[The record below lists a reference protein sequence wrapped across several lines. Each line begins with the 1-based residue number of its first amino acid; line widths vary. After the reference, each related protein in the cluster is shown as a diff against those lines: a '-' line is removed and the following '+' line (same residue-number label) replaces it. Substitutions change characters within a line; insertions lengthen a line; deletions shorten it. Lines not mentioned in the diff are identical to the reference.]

1 MLDAEWPTER
11 ETVLLLH
18 VGLFQSQCARAL
30 AIHGLPKK
38 GRSPRIASALAM
50 TRATVITQ
58 QRCCTLSAIGL

>member
-18 VGLFQSQCARAL
+18 AGLFQSQCARAL

-50 TRATVITQ
+50 TRATVMTNQ
-58 QRCCTLSAIGL
+58 